1 MPAKKPK
8 QPDEKYPLT
17 LTAKQRESLV
27 HATRLPMGLKT
38 RIKAASK
45 DQQFVEFTKK
55 ELDKMGEEIYTS
67 LAYAPPDDRK
77 RLNAALDKID
87 DLLDDLEG
95 KHLTEKRHAVPK
107 SGGVYQFKVTLKES
121 HPPIWRRI
129 QVPDCTLGEL
139 HEVLQVVM
147 GWEDCHLHQFIVR
160 GEYFGPLDPEDFD
173 WGLEKGDE
181 DKISISEV
189 AKTGRKVRCTY
200 EYDFGDSWQHEIL
213 LEKILE
219 PEPNVAYP
227 RCIEGE
233 RACPPEDVGGIWGYA
248 EFLAAISDPKHER
261 HDDLVGWIG
270 GRFDPEKFSVE
281 KVNRELRE
289 GK

>member
-1 MPAKKPK
+1 MPAKKQK
-8 QPDEKYPLT
+8 QPDEKYPLK
-17 LTAKQRESLV
+17 LTGKQRESLV

-38 RIKAASK
+38 RLKAVSK

-55 ELDKMGEEIYTS
+55 ELEKMGEEIYTS

-87 DLLDDLEG
+87 DLLDGLEG
-95 KHLTEKRHAVPK
+95 KHRTEKRQAVPK
-107 SGGVYQFKVTLKES
+107 SGAIYQFKVTLKES

-160 GEYFGPLDPEDFD
+160 GEYFGPLDPEDLH
-173 WGLEKGDE
+173 WGMEKGDE
-181 DKISISEV
+181 DKISISQV
-189 AKTGRKVRCTY
+189 ARTGRKVRFTY

-233 RACPPEDVGGIWGYA
+233 RGCPPEDVGGIRGYA
-248 EFLAAISDPKHER
+248 EFLAAMSDPKHEDHQDR
-261 HDDLVGWIG
+261 VEWIG
-270 GRFDPEKFSVE
+270 GRFDAEKFSVE
-281 KVNRELRE
+281 KVNRELQE
-289 GK
+289 H